1 MRSFHLHALLPMFT
15 DSAHSTAM
23 LRHSIDITKAPLQY
37 LNPGQIPVLTADQ
50 PLFTMLKEI
59 KWAFS
64 RPQVKT
70 KSKQKEQLAVLKS
83 DCGLFSRLY
92 ISCQTRHG
100 DLDEFFSHENHS
112 APPAL
117 STSCKL
123 RIGVKSDLQHCLESS
138 LSTDRS

>member
-1 MRSFHLHALLPMFT
+1 MFT
-15 DSAHSTAM
+15 ESAHSTAM
-23 LRHSIDITKAPLQY
+23 LCHSMDITKAPVQY

-50 PLFTMLKEI
+50 PLFTMLTEI
-59 KWAFS
+59 QWTFS
-64 RPQVKT
+64 WPPVKT
-70 KSKQKEQLAVLKS
+70 KSKQKDQLAALKS

-117 STSCKL
+117 STSGKL
-123 RIGVKSDLQHCLESS
+123 RIGVKSDLLHCLESS